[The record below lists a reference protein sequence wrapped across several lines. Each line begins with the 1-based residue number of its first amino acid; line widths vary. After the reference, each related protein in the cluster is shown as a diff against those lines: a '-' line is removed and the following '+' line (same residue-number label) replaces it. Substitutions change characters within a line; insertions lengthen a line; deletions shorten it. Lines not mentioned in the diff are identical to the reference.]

1 MTQNT
6 HCVLWMCAGAKP
18 YTCEKCNKCFPTLT
32 NRRRHERIHGGCR
45 LACWLCASSFTQTG
59 DLKKHVRRQHPESYR
74 ACAFCPR
81 YFTADAQLS
90 VHLRRAHPGA
100 DLDANRRHAGD
111 RRDARCA
118 ALEADRAESRRLGAA
133 ASAATAADQFAC
145 TICCKNFADYANMC
159 RHRRL
164 AHGCGVR
171 GVDPDAS
178 SSDGDD
184 SQAAAGN
191 AAAGNASGGGTS
203 TSTPA
208 SVDAQ
213 QTYFSNV
220 SRNIAANLNNHVEGK
235 AEHLSRAGSHIRWR
249 QGSTPAVSSAPE
261 TPDQIRLEE
270 FNFPRGFQ
278 IQASSELRRVTPS
291 SSADKRDCSPVKNDK
306 DAAKNG
312 SAEKDCE
319 RLKDP
324 VLINVPDVRQC
335 AVCRMVF
342 HSSMSL
348 EQHMASHQHTNELTV
363 ATAETTLDKPLDL
376 SSPVAKTGE
385 SFQLPDVPHLLV
397 EMAEPQS
404 VERSASAYRKFV
416 CMVCFREYNACDELR
431 LHQTERH
438 PNIDCR
444 HIEVDQDFES
454 IDVGM
459 RPRTVGILNVSS
471 SQLPVLPGISEY
483 YG

>member
-1 MTQNT
+1 M
-6 HCVLWMCAGAKP
+6 
-18 YTCEKCNKCFPTLT
+18 
-32 NRRRHERIHGGCR
+32 
-45 LACWLCASSFTQTG
+45 CASSFTQTG

-90 VHLRRAHPGA
+90 VHLRRAHPGS
-100 DLDANRRHAGD
+100 DLDANRRHAGN

-133 ASAATAADQFAC
+133 GSAASAGDQFAC

-178 SSDGDD
+178 SSDGDESQGAAGSAEAGAATATAAAAPANGVD
-184 SQAAAGN
+184 SQQA
-191 AAAGNASGGGTS
+191 
-203 TSTPA
+203 
-208 SVDAQ
+208 
-213 QTYFSNV
+213 YFSNV
-220 SRNIAANLNNHVEGK
+220 SRNIAANLDNHVEGK

-249 QGSTPAVSSAPE
+249 QGTTTASSSSAAAAEP
-261 TPDQIRLEE
+261 PGQIRLEE

-278 IQASSELRRVTPS
+278 IRASSELCRVTPS
-291 SSADKRDCSPVKNDK
+291 SSADKRDRSPMNGDK
-306 DAAKNG
+306 DTAKNG
-312 SAEKDCE
+312 STDPDCE

-335 AVCRMVF
+335 SVCRVVF
-342 HSSMSL
+342 HSSTSL
-348 EQHMASHQHTNELTV
+348 EQHMANHQHTNELTV
-363 ATAETTLDKPLDL
+363 ATGEMSSDKPLDL
-376 SSPVAKTGE
+376 SSPVSKTGDA
-385 SFQLPDVPHLLV
+385 FQLPDVPHLLV

-404 VERSASAYRKFV
+404 VERTESIHRKFV
-416 CMVCFREYNACDELR
+416 CLVCFREYSDNAELL

-444 HIEVDQDFES
+444 HIEVDQDFLS
-454 IDVGM
+454 VDVGM
-459 RPRTVGILNVSS
+459 RPRSVGLLNVSS
-471 SQLPVLPGISEY
+471 SQLPALPGITVR
-483 YG
+483 

>member
-1 MTQNT
+1 ML
-6 HCVLWMCAGAKP
+6 CGSGAKP

-45 LACWLCASSFTQTG
+45 LACSLCASSFTQTG
-59 DLKKHVRRQHPESYR
+59 DLKKHIRRQHPESYR

-90 VHLRRAHPGA
+90 MHLRRAHPGA
-100 DLDANRRHAGD
+100 DLDANRRHAGA

-133 ASAATAADQFAC
+133 ASAAAAADQFAC
-145 TICCKNFADYANMC
+145 TICCKNFTDYANMC

-171 GVDPDAS
+171 SVDPDAS

-184 SQAAAGN
+184 VQGPAAGTAAAV
-191 AAAGNASGGGTS
+191 GTS

-208 SVDAQ
+208 SMDTQ
-213 QTYFSNV
+213 QAYFSSV
-220 SRNIAANLNNHVEGK
+220 AKNIAANLSHHVEGK

-249 QGSTPAVSSAPE
+249 QGSTAASSSTAEP
-261 TPDQIRLEE
+261 PGHIQLEE
-270 FNFPRGFQ
+270 FNFPRGFK
-278 IQASSELRRVTPS
+278 IRSSLELCGVAPS
-291 SSADKRDCSPVKNDK
+291 SSDADKNDCSPANNDK
-306 DAAKNG
+306 DGAKNG
-312 SAEKDCE
+312 SVSTEPDHE

-348 EQHMASHQHTNELTV
+348 EQHMANHQHTDELTV
-363 ATAETTLDKPLDL
+363 ATADASLEKPLDL
-376 SSPVAKTGE
+376 SSPVVKDCE

-397 EMAEPQS
+397 EMADPQT
-404 VERSASAYRKFV
+404 VERSVSKCRKFV
-416 CMVCFREYNACDELR
+416 CLVCLREYRDSAELL
-431 LHQTERH
+431 LHQAERH

-454 IDVGM
+454 VDIGM
-459 RPRTVGILNVSS
+459 RPRTVGVLNVSS
-471 SQLPVLPGISEY
+471 SQLPALPGTNEY
-483 YG
+483 CEL